1 MCKKWAHRNKA
12 SSKKKKGARWAINK
26 KIKNLP
32 IKKKWHLEKKKPN
45 SFYDGTEQKK
55 RGLKF
60 FARMD
65 VQKKKNGH

>member
-1 MCKKWAHRNKA
+1 MGNQQKNQKFAHQKKMA
-12 SSKKKKGARWAINK
+12 SW
-26 KIKNLP
+26 
-32 IKKKWHLEKKKPN
+32 KKKPN

-65 VQKKKNGH
+65 VQKKKKGH